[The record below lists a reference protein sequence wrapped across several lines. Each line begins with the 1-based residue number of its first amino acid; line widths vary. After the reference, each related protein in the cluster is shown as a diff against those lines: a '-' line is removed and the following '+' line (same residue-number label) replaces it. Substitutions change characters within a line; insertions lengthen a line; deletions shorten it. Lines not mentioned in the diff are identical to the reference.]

1 MTKSSANSP
10 EAAHPWPSRQLRASR
25 LVGAVSRFTPCT
37 LCAHEDLTTIWD
49 DDLRG
54 RVCVDCAA
62 HLSLAERALRS
73 VGCHH
78 PL

>member
-1 MTKSSANSP
+1 MTKSSAHSP
-10 EAAHPWPSRQLRASR
+10 EAAIPWPSRQLRASR
-25 LVGAVSRFTPCT
+25 LVGAMTRLSVCE
-37 LCAHEDLTTIWD
+37 LCAVESLTNIWD

-78 PL
+78 PI